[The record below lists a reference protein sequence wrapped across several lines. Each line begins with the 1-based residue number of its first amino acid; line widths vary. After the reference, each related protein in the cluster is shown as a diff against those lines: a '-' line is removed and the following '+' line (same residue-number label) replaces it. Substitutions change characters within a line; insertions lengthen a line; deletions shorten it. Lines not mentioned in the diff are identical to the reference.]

1 MFHGFE
7 GLQENSGSM
16 KRPLKEL
23 EKIHKEEKK
32 LESL

>member
-1 MFHGFE
+1 
-7 GLQENSGSM
+7 M

-32 LESL
+32 LESLWKKFKDKERG